1 MSSRSFIF
9 INSYS
14 STRYT
19 LPTNGTKWIC
29 QRLIFVKIS
38 GEGIFFWKLFHT
50 FANRIYLSK
59 KQNNYTIHIGKR
71 IKEVLEL
78 QGHNVV
84 WLASQIS
91 CERSNIYN
99 MFKRDNIGVDLLQKV
114 CCALGHDFFKELSN
128 DLQATEGFSK
138 K

>member
-38 GEGIFFWKLFHT
+38 GVGDFFWKLFHT
-50 FANRIYLSK
+50 FANRYIL
-59 KQNNYTIHIGKR
+59 I
-71 IKEVLEL
+71 
-78 QGHNVV
+78 
-84 WLASQIS
+84 
-91 CERSNIYN
+91 
-99 MFKRDNIGVDLLQKV
+99 
-114 CCALGHDFFKELSN
+114 
-128 DLQATEGFSK
+128 
-138 K
+138 

>member
-1 MSSRSFIF
+1 MFFGNYFIP
-9 INSYS
+9 
-14 STRYT
+14 
-19 LPTNGTKWIC
+19 LPTD
-29 QRLIFVKIS
+29 
-38 GEGIFFWKLFHT
+38 
-50 FANRIYLSK
+50 IYLSK
-59 KQNNYTIHIGKR
+59 KQNNYTMHIGKR

>member
-1 MSSRSFIF
+1 M
-9 INSYS
+9 
-14 STRYT
+14 
-19 LPTNGTKWIC
+19 
-29 QRLIFVKIS
+29 
-38 GEGIFFWKLFHT
+38 
-50 FANRIYLSK
+50 
-59 KQNNYTIHIGKR
+59 HIGKR

-114 CCALGHDFFKELSN
+114 CCALGHDFFKDSPRSN
-128 DLQATEGFSK
+128 RCDRENCNVSTTMVET
-138 K
+138 